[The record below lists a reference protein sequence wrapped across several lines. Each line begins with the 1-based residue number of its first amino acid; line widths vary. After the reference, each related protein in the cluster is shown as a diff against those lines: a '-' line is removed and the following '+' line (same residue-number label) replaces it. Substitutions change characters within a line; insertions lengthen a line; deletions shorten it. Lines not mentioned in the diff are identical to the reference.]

1 MLRSKPKK
9 TFTGGISVVNHK
21 WKITHSA
28 AFAAFLIGTAAAQV
42 PVGNLIQGMAAN
54 NKQLRQYT
62 YKQRTETYH
71 EGELKNTKVD
81 EIHYNAGGERVSIPL
96 DQRQTQSEAPRRG
109 PGHRLI
115 ARKIEEEKEKM
126 RDYIERL
133 TELASRYPGPD
144 QARFQEAISKA
155 EVTTGGGS
163 SQVRIRMHDYV
174 KPGDSMTMIFDPATK
189 RPVKTEINTFLDDG
203 PVSIVIAF
211 DQLRNG
217 PNYPGKIVMSS
228 IRRQLEI
235 RVFTYEYRL

>member
-1 MLRSKPKK
+1 
-9 TFTGGISVVNHK
+9 VNQK
-21 WKITHSA
+21 WNTTLST
-28 AFAAFLIGTAAAQV
+28 AFAVLLIATAAAQV
-42 PVGNLIQGMAAN
+42 PVNKMASMAAN

-71 EGELKNTKVD
+71 NGELKNTKVD

-96 DQRQTQSEAPRRG
+96 DQLQTQSDAPRRG

-115 ARKIEEEKEKM
+115 AKKMDEEKEKM

-133 TELASRYPGPD
+133 TALASRYPGPD
-144 QARFQEAISKA
+144 QARLQEAISKA
-155 EVTTGGGS
+155 EVTTGYGS
-163 SQVRIRMHDYV
+163 SQMRVRMRDYV

-189 RPVKTEINTFLDDG
+189 RLVKTEINTFLDDG
-203 PVSIVIAF
+203 AVLIVIAF
-211 DQLRNG
+211 DQLRDG

-228 IRRQLEI
+228 ITKQLEI

>member
-1 MLRSKPKK
+1 M
-9 TFTGGISVVNHK
+9 NQK
-21 WKITHSA
+21 WKAIISTI
-28 AFAAFLIGTAAAQV
+28 FAMFLIGTAAAQV
-42 PVGNLIQGMAAN
+42 PVNKLMEGMAAN

-62 YKQRTETYH
+62 CKQRTETYH

-81 EIHYNAGGERVSIPL
+81 EIHYNAGGERVTVPL

-115 ARKIEEEKEKM
+115 AKKMEEEKEKM

-133 TELASRYPGPD
+133 TALASRYPGAD
-144 QARFQEAISKA
+144 LARLQEAISKA

-163 SQVRIRMHDYV
+163 SQVRIRMRDYV
-174 KPGDSMTMIFDPATK
+174 KPGDSMTMFLDPGTK

-211 DQLRNG
+211 DQLRDG
-217 PNYPGKIVMSS
+217 PNYPGRIVMRSS
-228 IRRQLEI
+228 AKQVEI

>member
-1 MLRSKPKK
+1 
-9 TFTGGISVVNHK
+9 VNQK
-21 WKITHSA
+21 WTATRSA
-28 AFAAFLIGTAAAQV
+28 AFALLLIGAAAGQV
-42 PVGNLIQGMAAN
+42 PVSNLMETMAAN

-71 EGELKNTKVD
+71 EGELKNTRVD
-81 EIHYNAGGERVSIPL
+81 EIHYNVGGERVSIPL

-109 PGHRLI
+109 PGHRLV
-115 ARKIEEEKEKM
+115 AKKMEEEKEKM

-133 TELASRYPGPD
+133 TALASRYPGPD
-144 QARFQEAISKA
+144 QARLQEAISKG

-163 SQVRIRMHDYV
+163 SQVRVRMRDYV

-211 DQLRNG
+211 DQLRDG
-217 PNYPGKIVMSS
+217 PNYPGRIVMSS
-228 IRRQLEI
+228 ITKQLEI

>member
-1 MLRSKPKK
+1 MNQQCRIALL
-9 TFTGGISVVNHK
+9 VVL
-21 WKITHSA
+21 A
-28 AFAAFLIGTAAAQV
+28 VLVAGTAAAQI
-42 PVGNLIQGMAAN
+42 PASNLMQGMAVN
-54 NKQLRQYT
+54 NKQLRQYS

-71 EGELKNTKVD
+71 QGDLKNTKVD

-96 DQRQTQSEAPRRG
+96 DQHQAQSEAPRRG

-115 ARKIEEEKEKM
+115 AKKMEEEKEKM

-133 TELASRYPGPD
+133 TALASRYPGPD
-144 QARFQEAISKA
+144 QAKLQEAISKA

-163 SQVRIRMHDYV
+163 SQVRIRMRDYL
-174 KPGDSMTMIFDPATK
+174 KPGDSMTMILDPATK

-211 DQLRNG
+211 DQLRDG

-228 IRRQLEI
+228 ITKQLEI

>member
-1 MLRSKPKK
+1 
-9 TFTGGISVVNHK
+9 
-21 WKITHSA
+21 
-28 AFAAFLIGTAAAQV
+28 
-42 PVGNLIQGMAAN
+42 
-54 NKQLRQYT
+54 
-62 YKQRTETYH
+62 
-71 EGELKNTKVD
+71 
-81 EIHYNAGGERVSIPL
+81 
-96 DQRQTQSEAPRRG
+96 
-109 PGHRLI
+109 
-115 ARKIEEEKEKM
+115 M

>member
-1 MLRSKPKK
+1 MNQKCKA
-9 TFTGGISVVNHK
+9 TIS
-21 WKITHSA
+21 T
-28 AFAAFLIGTAAAQV
+28 AFAVFVVGTAAAQV
-42 PVGNLIQGMAAN
+42 PVSYLMQGMAAN
-54 NKQLRQYT
+54 SKQLRQYT

-81 EIHYNAGGERVSIPL
+81 EIHYDAGGERVSIPL

-133 TELASRYPGPD
+133 TALASRYPGPD
-144 QARFQEAISKA
+144 QARLQASISNA

-163 SQVRIRMHDYV
+163 SQVRIRMRDYV

-189 RPVKTEINTFLDDG
+189 RPVKTEINTFLDDA

-211 DQLRNG
+211 DQLRDG

-228 IRRQLEI
+228 ITKQLEI

>member
-1 MLRSKPKK
+1 
-9 TFTGGISVVNHK
+9 VNQK
-21 WKITHSA
+21 CKATVST
-28 AFAAFLIGTAAAQV
+28 AFAVFLIGTAVAQV
-42 PVGNLIQGMAAN
+42 PVSNLMQGMAAN
-54 NKQLRQYT
+54 SKQLRQYT
-62 YKQRTETYH
+62 YNQRTETYH

-81 EIHYNAGGERVSIPL
+81 EIHYDAGGERVSIPL
-96 DQRQTQSEAPRRG
+96 DQRQAQSEAPRRG

-133 TELASRYPGPD
+133 TALASRYPGPD
-144 QARFQEAISKA
+144 QARLQASISKA

-163 SQVRIRMHDYV
+163 SQVRIRMRDYV

-189 RPVKTEINTFLDDG
+189 RPVKTEINTFLDDA

-211 DQLRNG
+211 DQLRDG

-228 IRRQLEI
+228 ITKQLEI